1 MNFNL
6 FKNIL
11 NTNQIKLS
19 EPMSRHTTLGIG
31 GPADCLVLPNTR
43 EELSQVVHILS
54 KGKIPFIV
62 IGGGANLLVRDKG
75 IRGVVLVTSRMQQV
89 NKVDNTLIVEAGVS
103 TIRTAAIAL
112 QYGLSGL
119 EFASGIPGTIG
130 GAAYMNAGAYG
141 GEMSQ
146 VVTGITSCDREG
158 IFHRYEG
165 DEIRYAYRHSAFM
178 DNHEIIIEVSISL
191 QPATTTSIKMKMD
204 DFNTR
209 RRNKQPLDAK
219 SAGSTFTRP
228 EGHYVGHMIESLGLK
243 GFSVGDASVS
253 TKHAGFLINKGKAS
267 CKDMLHL
274 IEEIQYRVKERY
286 NVDIETEVRII
297 GEQ

>member
-11 NTNQIKLS
+11 NANQIKLS

-103 TIRTAAIAL
+103 TVRTAAIAL

-219 SAGSTFTRP
+219 SAGSTFKRP

>member
-103 TIRTAAIAL
+103 TVRTAAIAL

-219 SAGSTFTRP
+219 SAGSTFKRP

>member
-54 KGKIPFIV
+54 KEKIPFIV

-141 GEMSQ
+141 GGMSQ

-219 SAGSTFTRP
+219 SAGSTFKRP

>member
-130 GAAYMNAGAYG
+130 GAA
-141 GEMSQ
+141 
-146 VVTGITSCDREG
+146 
-158 IFHRYEG
+158 
-165 DEIRYAYRHSAFM
+165 
-178 DNHEIIIEVSISL
+178 
-191 QPATTTSIKMKMD
+191 
-204 DFNTR
+204 
-209 RRNKQPLDAK
+209 
-219 SAGSTFTRP
+219 
-228 EGHYVGHMIESLGLK
+228 
-243 GFSVGDASVS
+243 
-253 TKHAGFLINKGKAS
+253 
-267 CKDMLHL
+267 
-274 IEEIQYRVKERY
+274 
-286 NVDIETEVRII
+286 
-297 GEQ
+297 

>member
-1 MNFNL
+1 M
-6 FKNIL
+6 
-11 NTNQIKLS
+11 
-19 EPMSRHTTLGIG
+19 
-31 GPADCLVLPNTR
+31 
-43 EELSQVVHILS
+43 
-54 KGKIPFIV
+54 
-62 IGGGANLLVRDKG
+62 RDKG

-219 SAGSTFTRP
+219 SAGSTFKRP

-274 IEEIQYRVKERY
+274 IEEIQYRVRERY

>member
-54 KGKIPFIV
+54 KEKIPFIV

-103 TIRTAAIAL
+103 TVRTAAIAL

-146 VVTGITSCDREG
+146 VVTDITSCDREG

-178 DNHEIIIEVSISL
+178 DNHEIIIEVSISI

-219 SAGSTFTRP
+219 SAGSTFKRP

>member
-54 KGKIPFIV
+54 KEKIHFIV

-103 TIRTAAIAL
+103 TVRTAAIAL

-219 SAGSTFTRP
+219 SAGSTFKRP

-274 IEEIQYRVKERY
+274 IEEIQYRVRERY

>member
-43 EELSQVVHILS
+43 EELSPVVHILS
-54 KGKIPFIV
+54 KEKIPFIV

-219 SAGSTFTRP
+219 SAGSTFKRP